1 MIRYSCDLCKRDLDP
16 EDDLRYVVKMEVY
29 AAFDPA
35 AANEDEDDRDH
46 LQEIQDMLERLEDA
60 DDDQIGDDVY
70 QQLRF
75 DLCPECRK
83 KFLKNPLGPRSHR
96 RQGGGLQQELSGRKA
111 ATLLLPARLR
121 RSCRG
126 PGGLLESLRR
136 PFTIA
141 GLRRL
146 SGRTPALAETGAP
159 S

>member
-35 AANEDEDDRDH
+35 AVNEDEDDRDH
-46 LQEIQDMLERLEDA
+46 LQEIQDILERLDDA

-83 KFLKNPLGPRSHR
+83 KFLKNPLGR
-96 RQGGGLQQELSGRKA
+96 RG
-111 ATLLLPARLR
+111 R
-121 RSCRG
+121 RSPRRSASARTERAG
-126 PGGLLESLRR
+126 RDPFFPTAARTSRRR
-136 PFTIA
+136 PGFVEPRA
-141 GLRRL
+141 GR
-146 SGRTPALAETGAP
+146 
-159 S
+159 